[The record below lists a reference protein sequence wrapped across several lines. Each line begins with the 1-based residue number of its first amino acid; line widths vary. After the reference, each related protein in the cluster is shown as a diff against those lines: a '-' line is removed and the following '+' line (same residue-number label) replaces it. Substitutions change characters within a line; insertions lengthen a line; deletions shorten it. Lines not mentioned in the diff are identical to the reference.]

1 MMKRIFTAIM
11 AIVGLHLAAFTQP
24 CIPNTNALDFDGIGS
39 QVRISGVNGLEP
51 TMTITV
57 EAWVYPRAFGA
68 AQSDNSIFCK
78 HKWNSSTYGY
88 VLRAGGNGIL
98 SFNLAGLV
106 GTSPVGW
113 KEVVSSPGALS
124 LNTWTHVA
132 ATFDG
137 DVMKCYVNGLLA
149 GTTNFSG
156 TINMSTGLVPRIGR
170 LADTAWG
177 QTRMWNG
184 YIDEVRVWNRALTA
198 VEIQAGMN
206 DHLDP
211 AQQTGLVGYWR
222 FNDGSGNLV
231 TDLGTGNNP
240 GTLIGATWTSTVPF
254 NNISLPTPV
263 ITWVAP
269 NLHSSYSYGNQWF
282 LGSVP
287 ITGATQQNYAPT
299 QYGTYRVKVTNDT
312 TGCNA
317 LSAPFVY
324 NTTAVSELQ
333 QQVLAV
339 NPNPASGQITL
350 SVPATLRNADFQV
363 SDLTGR
369 ILKSGTTGDSPSHT
383 IGVSDLLPGIYLLK
397 LTPGTGGSRLVKFT
411 VK

>member
-1 MMKRIFTAIM
+1 MKRIFTALL
-11 AIVGLHLAAFTQP
+11 AIIVLQMVAQAQP
-24 CIPNTNALDFDGIGS
+24 CIPNTSALDFDGIGS

-51 TMTITV
+51 AMAITV
-57 EAWVYPRAFGA
+57 EAWINARAFGVG
-68 AQSDNSIFCK
+68 QSDNSIFCK

-98 SFNLAGLV
+98 SFNIAGAV
-106 GTSPVGW
+106 GGSAVGW

-124 LNTWTHVA
+124 LDTWYHVA

-137 DVMKCYVNGLLA
+137 DVMKCYVNGLLS

-184 YIDEVRVWNRALTA
+184 YIDEVRVWDRALSET
-198 VEIQAGMN
+198 EIQARMN
-206 DHLDP
+206 DHIDP
-211 AQQTGLVGYWR
+211 SIQTGLVGYWR
-222 FNDGSGNLV
+222 LNDGSGNLV
-231 TDLGTGNNP
+231 SDLGTGNNP
-240 GTLIGATWTSTVPF
+240 GTMIGAAWTTNVPF
-254 NNISLPTPV
+254 NNMSLPTPV
-263 ITWVAP
+263 ITWASP
-269 NLHSSYSYGNQWF
+269 YLHSSYSYGNQWY
-282 LGSVP
+282 LGSAP
-287 ITGATQQNYAPT
+287 ISGATQQNYTPT
-299 QYGTYRVKVTNDT
+299 QYGTYRVRVTNDT

-324 NTTAVSELQ
+324 NTTAIPELRQ
-333 QQVLAV
+333 QSLSL
-339 NPNPASGQITL
+339 NPNPASGSIILT
-350 SVPATLRNADFQV
+350 VPTSMQNASFLV

-369 ILKSGTTGDSPSHT
+369 ALKSGNTGDNAIQTLDIS
-383 IGVSDLLPGIYLLK
+383 GLVPGIYLLK
-397 LTPGTGGSRLVKFT
+397 VATGIDACKVLKFT